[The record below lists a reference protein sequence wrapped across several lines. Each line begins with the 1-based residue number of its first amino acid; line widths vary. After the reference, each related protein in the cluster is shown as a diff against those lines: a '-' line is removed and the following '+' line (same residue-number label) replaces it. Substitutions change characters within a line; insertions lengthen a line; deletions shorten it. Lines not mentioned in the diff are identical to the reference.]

1 MKCNAMARRKQKEEA
16 ESLFKFFLMMCWV
29 LNHEYGFGIN
39 RLKRLYDGLGKVND
53 ELENYKG
60 SDGDNSAGFDR
71 ITQWG
76 LEIGLLEK
84 GTEGGVCLK

>member
-1 MKCNAMARRKQKEEA
+1 MKCNVAARRKQQEEA
-16 ESLFKFFLMMCWV
+16 EGLFKFFLMMCWV

-71 ITQWG
+71 ISQWG
-76 LEIGLLEK
+76 LDMGLLEK
-84 GTEGGVCLK
+84 KGDGVCLK

>member
-1 MKCNAMARRKQKEEA
+1 MNCNARNRMKQKEEA
-16 ESLFKFFLMMCWV
+16 EGLFKFFLMMCWV

-39 RLKRLYDGLGKVND
+39 RLKRLYDGLGMVND
-53 ELENYKG
+53 EVEKYQG

-76 LEIGLLEK
+76 LEIGLIEK
-84 GTEGGVCLK
+84 KGDGVCLK